1 MTLDSRG
8 DWVRTGYSS
17 NVTPDM
23 DGAEVTLFGWV
34 QEVRDLGGIR
44 FIILQDREGTI
55 QVTIPKKKV
64 APEVL
69 SKSDALQKRF
79 SIGVKG
85 TVKKTAMTPRGIEVI
100 PKEIRV
106 FNVAAEQLP
115 IDITGKTPANIEVRL
130 DARALDLCQEQNA
143 AAFKVQHHALAA
155 IRDFL
160 FEKGFLEVHTPRIIA
175 SATEGGAELFPVDYF
190 GRKAYLAQSPQL
202 YKEQLTMS
210 LEKVFEVGPFFR
222 AELSHTRRHLSEF
235 VSVDIEQAF
244 ANADDVMSL
253 LEQVIQHT
261 CKMVKEKCAKE
272 LASLKYRATVPEIP
286 FKRFTYD
293 EILAD
298 LKEQGVVI
306 PWGEDIPTPAF
317 RKMGKSPTDLTRT
330 KGKVVGE
337 PVQQDSGAF
346 SEKYSRYYFITDW
359 PTHSKAFYIKPKD
372 SKPELC
378 EGFDLMW
385 RWIELVSG
393 GTRIAEKNLL
403 MERMKEKGLNPD
415 SFKYHLQAFDYGMA
429 PHAGWAI
436 GLERLTM
443 VLTGKKN
450 IREVSLYPRDQTRL
464 TP

>member
-1 MTLDSRG
+1 
-8 DWVRTGYSS
+8 
-17 NVTPDM
+17 M
-23 DGAEVTLFGWV
+23 DGAETTLFGWV

-55 QVTIPKKKV
+55 QITIPKKRV
-64 APEVL
+64 APEVV

-143 AAFKVQHHALAA
+143 AIFKVQHTALSA

-160 FEKGFLEVHTPRIIA
+160 FEKGFLEIHTPRIIA
-175 SATEGGAELFPVDYF
+175 SATEGGAELFTVDYF
-190 GRKAYLAQSPQL
+190 GQKAYLAQSPQL
-202 YKEQLTMS
+202 YKEQLTQS

-235 VSVDIEQAF
+235 VSVDIEEAF
-244 ANADDVMSL
+244 ARAEDVMKL
-253 LEQVIQHT
+253 LEQVIQKT
-261 CKMVKEKCAKE
+261 CNTIQQKCTKE
-272 LASLKYRATVPEIP
+272 LAALKYRATVPEIP

-298 LKEQGVVI
+298 LHEKGVTI
-306 PWGEDIPTPAF
+306 PWGEDISTEAF
-317 RKMGKSPTDLTRT
+317 RVLGKER
-330 KGKVVGE
+330 G
-337 PVQQDSGAF
+337 
-346 SEKYSRYYFITDW
+346 YYYFITEW
-359 PTHSKAFYIKPKD
+359 PTRSKAFYIKPKED
-372 SKPELC
+372 KPQLC

-393 GTRIAEKNLL
+393 GTRIADKNLL
-403 MERMKEKGLNPD
+403 IERMKEKGLNPE
-415 SFKYHLQAFDYGMA
+415 SFKYHLQAFDYGMP

-450 IREVSLYPRDQTRL
+450 IREVSLYPRDRMRL